1 MQTQDYLAQELQ
13 QSLAS
18 ALIDNK
24 INSLPDLQPQII
36 YNDYNSGSNLLVELL
51 QELQTC
57 KRFYFAI
64 AFITQSGLICLK
76 ECLKLL
82 QEKNITG
89 DILTTDYLYFN
100 QPKALQELQQYPNLN
115 IRIYTKENFH
125 IKGYIF
131 EQNDYYTLI
140 VGSNNLTQT
149 ALKANKEWSLK
160 INSLANGAL
169 INNTLSQFQ
178 QMWQESLP
186 LTDIWLK
193 QYATKYHS
201 LQKLKRQFA
210 TAQENISTND
220 IAPNKMQQEA
230 LTALAKLQQDNKHK
244 ALLISATGTGKTYL
258 SAFAVK
264 KANPKRLLF
273 LAHREQILKQACKTF
288 AKIIPDIQYGILSA
302 NHKDFHKPYLFATI
316 NMLNKEENLT
326 QFTPTHFDYIIID
339 ETHRAGAN
347 SYLKILN
354 YFQPQFLL
362 GMTATPERTDGF
374 DIYQLFDHNIAYEIR
389 LNQAMQENL
398 LCPFHYFGITDIT
411 VDNQEINDNSTFND
425 LTTDARVTHIIN
437 QSKYYGFSGERLR
450 GLIFCSHIEEAQ
462 ILSQK
467 FNERGFHTIA
477 LSGKD
482 SQETRTN
489 AIHKLEQKER
499 STGLDYIFTVDIMN
513 EGIDIPAIN
522 QIIMLR
528 PTKSAIIFVQQL
540 GRGLRKYPQKDYV
553 VILDFIGN
561 YQNNFMIPI
570 ALSGD
575 TSYNKD
581 NIRHYVT
588 EGNRFI
594 FGSSTIHF
602 DKVARQKI
610 YQAIDSA
617 KLSDTALL
625 KNEYL
630 QLKQK
635 LGKIPSIFDFSQ
647 FGSIDILKFLDKF
660 KTYHNFL
667 QKYDKDYTIRFNTIQ
682 EEILYFIS
690 YRFAKGKRIH
700 ELIALKLLLKNT
712 SHLLIDIEQILTTK
726 YHQELTEQIKV
737 SLIRNLTNLFT
748 ISNEQAKFS
757 NCIFI
762 KESDNDY
769 IISDIF
775 KSVLQDEKFYFQINE
790 ILDFALKRYQK
801 YYQHKYKNTNLVLYQ
816 KYTYE
821 EVCYL
826 LNWPQK
832 INPNAM
838 AGYFYEKTT
847 HTMPVFIN
855 YIAPDKKRVDY
866 TNEFLSNTL
875 ITAYSKSNR
884 KLDSSDAKHIYNAK
898 EEQNKLYLFVRKP
911 SEDKE
916 AKEFYFLG
924 EIIAQGNPEFAP
936 KYNGFKILYKLDT
949 PVRADIFD
957 YLTTVTV

>member
-18 ALIDNK
+18 ALIDDK

-89 DILTTDYLYFN
+89 NILTTDYLYFN

-178 QMWQESLP
+178 QMWQEAMP

-193 QYATKYHS
+193 QYADKYHS
-201 LQKLKRQFA
+201 LQKLKREFA

-230 LTALAKLQQDNKHK
+230 LNALEKLQQNNKHK

-339 ETHRAGAN
+339 ETHRAGTN

-354 YFQPQFLL
+354 YCQPQFLL

-411 VDNQEINDNSTFND
+411 VDDQEINDNSIFND

-437 QSKYYGFSGERLR
+437 QSQYYGFSGERLR

-712 SHLLIDIEQILTTK
+712 PHLLIDIEQILTTK

-855 YIAPDKKRVDY
+855 YITPDKKRVDY

-924 EIIAQGNPEFAP
+924 EITAQGKPEFAP

-957 YLTTVTV
+957 YLTTITV

>member
-1 MQTQDYLAQELQ
+1 MQTQNYSIQELQ
-13 QSLAS
+13 QSLAT

-178 QMWQESLP
+178 QMWQEAMP
-186 LTDIWLK
+186 LTNIWLK

-220 IAPNKMQQEA
+220 ITPNKMQQEA
-230 LTALAKLQQDNKHK
+230 LKALEKLQQDNKHK

-316 NMLNKEENLT
+316 NMLSKEENLT
-326 QFTPTHFDYIIID
+326 QFAPTHFDYIIID
-339 ETHRAGAN
+339 ETHRAGAS

-411 VDNQEINDNSTFND
+411 VDDQEINDNSTFND

-437 QSKYYGFSGERLR
+437 QSQYYGFSGERLR
-450 GLIFCSHIEEAQ
+450 GLIFCSQIEEAQ

-467 FNERGFHTIA
+467 FNERGFNTIA

-581 NIRHYVT
+581 NIRHYVA

-667 QKYDKDYTIRFNTIQ
+667 QKYDRDYTIRFNTIQ

-712 SHLLIDIEQILTTK
+712 SHLLTDIEQILTTK
-726 YHQELTEQIKV
+726 YHQEFTEQIKV

-762 KESDNDY
+762 KEYDNDY

-775 KSVLQDEKFYFQINE
+775 KSALQDEKFYFQINE
-790 ILDFALKRYQK
+790 ILDFALERYQK
-801 YYQHKYKNTNLVLYQ
+801 YYQNKYKNTNLVLYQ

-884 KLDSSDAKHIYNAK
+884 KLDSSDAKHIYNAN

>member
-18 ALIDNK
+18 ALIDDK

-57 KRFYFAI
+57 KQFYFAI

-76 ECLKLL
+76 ECLKCL

-178 QMWQESLP
+178 QMWQEALP

-193 QYATKYHS
+193 QYTDKYYS

-210 TAQENISTND
+210 TAQENISTNVT
-220 IAPNKMQQEA
+220 PNKMQQEA
-230 LTALAKLQQDNKHK
+230 LKALAKLQQNNKHK

-316 NMLNKEENLT
+316 NMLSKEENLT

-339 ETHRAGAN
+339 ETHRAGAS

-411 VDNQEINDNSTFND
+411 VDDQEINDNSTFND

-437 QSKYYGFSGERLR
+437 QSQYYGFSGERLR
-450 GLIFCSHIEEAQ
+450 GLIFCSQIEEAQ

-467 FNERGFHTIA
+467 FNERGFNTIA

-581 NIRHYVT
+581 NIRHYVA

-610 YQAIDSA
+610 YKAIDNA

-700 ELIALKLLLKNT
+700 ELLALKLLLKNT
-712 SHLLIDIEQILTTK
+712 SHLLMDIEQILTTK

-769 IISDIF
+769 IINDIF
-775 KSVLQDEKFYFQINE
+775 KSALQDEKFYFQINE
-790 ILDFALKRYQK
+790 ILDFALERYQK
-801 YYQHKYKNTNLVLYQ
+801 YYQNKYKDTNLVLYQ

-847 HTMPVFIN
+847 HTLPVFIN

-884 KLDSSDAKHIYNAK
+884 KLDSSDAKHIYNAN

-924 EIIAQGNPEFAP
+924 EITAQGNPEFAP

-957 YLTTVTV
+957 YLTTITV

>member
-1 MQTQDYLAQELQ
+1 M
-13 QSLAS
+13 
-18 ALIDNK
+18 
-24 INSLPDLQPQII
+24 
-36 YNDYNSGSNLLVELL
+36 
-51 QELQTC
+51 
-57 KRFYFAI
+57 
-64 AFITQSGLICLK
+64 
-76 ECLKLL
+76 
-82 QEKNITG
+82 
-89 DILTTDYLYFN
+89 
-100 QPKALQELQQYPNLN
+100 
-115 IRIYTKENFH
+115 
-125 IKGYIF
+125 
-131 EQNDYYTLI
+131 
-140 VGSNNLTQT
+140 
-149 ALKANKEWSLK
+149 
-160 INSLANGAL
+160 
-169 INNTLSQFQ
+169 LS
-178 QMWQESLP
+178 
-186 LTDIWLK
+186 
-193 QYATKYHS
+193 
-201 LQKLKRQFA
+201 
-210 TAQENISTND
+210 
-220 IAPNKMQQEA
+220 
-230 LTALAKLQQDNKHK
+230 
-244 ALLISATGTGKTYL
+244 
-258 SAFAVK
+258 
-264 KANPKRLLF
+264 
-273 LAHREQILKQACKTF
+273 
-288 AKIIPDIQYGILSA
+288 
-302 NHKDFHKPYLFATI
+302 
-316 NMLNKEENLT
+316 KEENLT
-326 QFTPTHFDYIIID
+326 QFTPTHFDCIIID
-339 ETHRAGAN
+339 ETHRAGAS

-374 DIYQLFDHNIAYEIR
+374 DIYQLFNHNIAYEIR

-411 VDNQEINDNSTFND
+411 VDNQEINDKSSFND

-437 QSKYYGFSGERLR
+437 QSQYYGFSGERLR
-450 GLIFCSHIEEAQ
+450 GLIFCSQIEEAQ

-467 FNERGFHTIA
+467 FNERGFNTIA

-581 NIRHYVT
+581 NIRHYVA

-667 QKYDKDYTIRFNTIQ
+667 QKYDRDYTIRFNTIQ

-712 SHLLIDIEQILTTK
+712 SHLLMDIKQILTTK
-726 YHQELTEQIKV
+726 YHQEFTEQIKV

-762 KESDNDY
+762 KENDNDY
-769 IISDIF
+769 IINDIF
-775 KSVLQDEKFYFQINE
+775 KSALQDEKFYFQINE
-790 ILDFALKRYQK
+790 ILDFALERYQK
-801 YYQHKYKNTNLVLYQ
+801 YYQNKYKDTNLVLYQ